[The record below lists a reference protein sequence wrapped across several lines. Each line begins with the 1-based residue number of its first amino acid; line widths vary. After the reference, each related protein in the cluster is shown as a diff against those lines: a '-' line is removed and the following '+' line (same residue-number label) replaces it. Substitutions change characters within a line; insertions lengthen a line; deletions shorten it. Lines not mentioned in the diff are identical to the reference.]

1 MKLANDI
8 ENYIMTWGELATRW
22 GLNRTE
28 AQIHALLFVSES
40 PLTMEEISQTLGV
53 ARSNVSNSLKE
64 LLGWKIIKTVNVRG
78 NRRKHY
84 AAIQDVW
91 EMFRSVVYE
100 QKRRNI
106 DPFIALA
113 KDTKVKLGANRNRDS
128 GENHA
133 LHQVTQMVE
142 FLEATMTWYAQ
153 LQQMSTPTIRQYM
166 KLGGK
171 VLNLRRI
178 F

>member
-1 MKLANDI
+1 MKLSKDI
-8 ENYIMTWGELATRW
+8 ENYILTWGELATRW

-40 PLTMEEISQTLGV
+40 SLTMEEISQTLGV
-53 ARSNVSNSLKE
+53 ARSNVSQSLKE
-64 LLGWKIIKTVNVRG
+64 LLGWKIIKTINVRG

-84 AAIQDVW
+84 FAIQDVW

-106 DPFIALA
+106 DPFIGLA
-113 KDTKVKLGANRNRDS
+113 RETKTRLEQNRARDPA
-128 GENHA
+128 ENHA
-133 LHQVTQMVE
+133 LRQVTQLVE
-142 FLEATMTWYAQ
+142 FLDATMLWFAQ
-153 LQQMSTPTIRQYM
+153 LQQMTTPTIRQYL
-166 KLGGK
+166 KVGGK
-171 VLNLRRI
+171 VLKLKRI

>member
-1 MKLANDI
+1 MKLTKDI
-8 ENYIMTWGELATRW
+8 ENYILTWGELATRW

-53 ARSNVSNSLKE
+53 ARSNASQSLKE

-84 AAIQDVW
+84 VALQDVW

-106 DPFIALA
+106 DPFIGLA
-113 KDTKVKLGANRNRDS
+113 RETKAKLEQNRDPA
-128 GENHA
+128 EKHA
-133 LHQVTQMVE
+133 LRQVTQMIE
-142 FLEATMTWYAQ
+142 FLDAAMFWFAQ
-153 LQQMSTPTIRQYM
+153 LQQMSTPAIRQYM

-171 VLNLRRI
+171 VLHLKRI